1 MTHFADRLAS
11 ACRAKGNSV
20 CVGLD
25 PRWESLPD
33 EIRQRHGADSL
44 RTVAR
49 AYEEFCSR
57 VIDIVAP
64 LTPVV
69 KPQSAFFEA
78 CGPEGMTALQR
89 VLTKARQRGLITIL
103 DGKRND
109 IASTASAYADAGL
122 DGIPIAGRHHP
133 VWDADALTV
142 NPYLGR
148 DAVEPFL
155 ESARRSG
162 RGIFVLVRTSN
173 PGAGQFQDLLCDGRP
188 VYVHVAEAV
197 GQWSRENLGQCGLG
211 DVGAVV
217 GATYPA
223 ELEDLR
229 KLISEVP
236 FLVPGFGSQ
245 GGAAQDVATAFRD
258 DGLGAIINSSRGIIF
273 SFKPSDPKWELAVE
287 AAARETIASLARNTA
302 MKRLSEVASG

>member
-1 MTHFADRLAS
+1 MNHFADRLAS
-11 ACRAKGNSV
+11 ACRSKGNSV

-33 EIRQRHGADSL
+33 EIRQRHGHDSL
-44 RTVAR
+44 GAVAR
-49 AYEEFCSR
+49 AYEEFGSR

-64 LTPVV
+64 LTAMV
-69 KPQSAFFEA
+69 KPQSAFFES
-78 CGPEGMTALQR
+78 CGPDGMRALQR
-89 VLTKARQRGLITIL
+89 ILTKARKQGLITIL

-109 IASTASAYADAGL
+109 IASTASAYADAAMEGT
-122 DGIPIAGRHHP
+122 PIAKRTHP
-133 VWDADALTV
+133 VWEADALTV

-155 ESARRSG
+155 ESARRSR

-173 PGAGQFQDLLCDGRP
+173 PGARQFQDLMCDGRP

-217 GATYPA
+217 GATYPD
-223 ELEDLR
+223 ELRNLR
-229 KLISEVP
+229 LTLEQVTFLI
-236 FLVPGFGSQ
+236 PGFGTQ
-245 GGAAQDVATAFRD
+245 GGSAPDVASGFRK
-258 DGLGAIINSSRGIIF
+258 DGLGAVINSSRGIIF
-273 SFKPSDPKWELAVE
+273 SFEPSDLKWELAVE
-287 AAARETIASLARNTA
+287 EAARRTIATLSNHTS
-302 MKRLSEVASG
+302 MKQLKSENQ